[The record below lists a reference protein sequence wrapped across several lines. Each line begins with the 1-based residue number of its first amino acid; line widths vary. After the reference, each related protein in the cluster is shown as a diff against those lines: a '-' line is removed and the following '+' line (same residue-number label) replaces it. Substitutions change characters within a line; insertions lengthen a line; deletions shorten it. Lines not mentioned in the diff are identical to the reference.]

1 MSIRK
6 ILITTTILGIA
17 TACQQESQEIET
29 KKNELYALRE
39 QQKTTD
45 KRIIELETEIRAVD
59 PSFEVQ
65 FDHATLVSTIIVSK
79 QEFKHKIE
87 VRGRIASRQNIM
99 VSAEIPARVKSV
111 NVREGQIVRKGEV
124 LMVLDAESI
133 QRNVDEIKIQ
143 LDLAIILFERQA
155 RLWEKKV
162 GSEVQYLEAE
172 NRKESLERRL
182 ASAYTQLDKT
192 KVRAPFSG
200 SIDNVAVKQG
210 EFVMTGMPIVRVVN
224 LDDLYIKADVSERY
238 VGKFKKGDLT
248 EVYLPS
254 YEVRLQ
260 SEVEAVGDVIILDNR
275 TFTVEVSLKGIKNE
289 LKPNMVVVLS
299 LVDYLN
305 KDAVVVPTNL
315 IQNDDIGAYVYSI
328 NEVDNKQVANKVHI
342 QTGKSYKNMTE
353 VNEGLKVGS
362 MIVENGFR
370 DLSEGTIVK
379 IVEDESLSLN
389 N

>member
-1 MSIRK
+1 MNMSIRK

-45 KRIIELETEIRAVD
+45 KRIIELETEIRAED
-59 PSFEVQ
+59 PSFEVR
-65 FDHATLVSTIIVSK
+65 FDRATLVSTIAVSK

-182 ASAYTQLDKT
+182 
-192 KVRAPFSG
+192 R
-200 SIDNVAVKQG
+200 
-210 EFVMTGMPIVRVVN
+210 
-224 LDDLYIKADVSERY
+224 
-238 VGKFKKGDLT
+238 
-248 EVYLPS
+248 
-254 YEVRLQ
+254 
-260 SEVEAVGDVIILDNR
+260 
-275 TFTVEVSLKGIKNE
+275 
-289 LKPNMVVVLS
+289 
-299 LVDYLN
+299 
-305 KDAVVVPTNL
+305 
-315 IQNDDIGAYVYSI
+315 
-328 NEVDNKQVANKVHI
+328 
-342 QTGKSYKNMTE
+342 
-353 VNEGLKVGS
+353 
-362 MIVENGFR
+362 
-370 DLSEGTIVK
+370 
-379 IVEDESLSLN
+379 
-389 N
+389 